1 MECLEGHWRRVRYW
15 GADMGGRF
23 NEQVIAPVSRQP
35 PHFIG
40 GFWYNTPMKICG
52 TITALVTPF
61 AKDGSVDYGAL
72 KALVEEQTASGIEG
86 ICSVGTSGESPTLSH
101 EEHHLVIEK
110 TIEFA
115 QGKCKIIAGTG
126 PNSTAEALSLTQ
138 AAIRMGGA
146 DACLQVT
153 PYYNKPNA
161 EGLYRHFM
169 TVADLGL
176 PIVLYNVPG
185 RAGKEI
191 PLEVVVRLAAHPNI
205 VAIKEAAG
213 SVDRVSAIKNRLP
226 NFTVLSGD
234 DSLALPMISVGAE
247 GVISVASN
255 VIPKAMGDMIRLA
268 LAGKLVE
275 AKAYHA
281 RYYELFRDLF
291 IDVNPVMVKEAL
303 ALMGKVERVF
313 RLPLCETDDAKLAQ
327 LKQTLAKLGI
337 H

>member
-1 MECLEGHWRRVRYW
+1 
-15 GADMGGRF
+15 
-23 NEQVIAPVSRQP
+23 
-35 PHFIG
+35 
-40 GFWYNTPMKICG
+40 MKISG

-72 KALVEEQTASGIEG
+72 KAIVEEQTAAGIEG
-86 ICSVGTSGESPTLSH
+86 ICSVGTTGESPTLSH
-101 EEHHLVIEK
+101 EEHHKVIEK

-115 QGKCKIIAGTG
+115 AGKCKIIAGTG
-126 PNSTAEALSLTQ
+126 ANATAEAISLTK
-138 AAIRMGGA
+138 AAIAAGGS

-176 PIVLYNVPG
+176 PVILYNVPG

-191 PLEVVVRLAAHPNI
+191 PLDVVVRLAAHPNI

-213 SVDRVSAIKNRLP
+213 SVERVSAIKSRCP
-226 NFTVLSGD
+226 DFTVLSGD

-255 VIPKAMGDMIRLA
+255 VIPQEMGDMVRLA
-268 LAGKLVE
+268 LGGKFVE
-275 AKAYHA
+275 ARAYHQK
-281 RYYELFRDLF
+281 YYRLFHDLF
-291 IDVNPVMVKEAL
+291 IDTNPVMVKEAL
-303 ALMGKVERVF
+303 ALRGKCGRVF
-313 RLPLCETDDAKLAQ
+313 RLPLCETTDANLAQ
-327 LKQTLAKLGI
+327 MSATLKSLNLI
-337 H
+337 

>member
-1 MECLEGHWRRVRYW
+1 
-15 GADMGGRF
+15 
-23 NEQVIAPVSRQP
+23 
-35 PHFIG
+35 
-40 GFWYNTPMKICG
+40 MKIFG

-61 AKDGSVDYGAL
+61 AKDGSVDYGRL
-72 KALVEEQTASGIEG
+72 QELVEEQTAAGIEG

-101 EEHHLVIEK
+101 DEHHKVIEK

-115 QGKCKIIAGTG
+115 KGQCKIVAGTG
-126 PNSTAEALSLTQ
+126 ANSTSEAVSLTK
-138 AAIRMGGA
+138 AAIAMGGA

-176 PIVLYNVPG
+176 PVVLYNVPG

-191 PLEVVVRLAAHPNI
+191 PLDVVVRLAKHPNI

-213 SVDRVSAIKNRLP
+213 SVERVSAIKNLVP
-226 NFTVLSGD
+226 DFTVLSGD
-234 DSLALPMISVGAE
+234 DSLALPMIAVGAE

-255 VIPKAMGDMIRLA
+255 VIPKDMGDMIRLA
-268 LAGKLVE
+268 LAGDFV
-275 AKAYHA
+275 KARQYHA
-281 RYYELFRDLF
+281 KYYQLFHDLF

-303 ALMGKVERVF
+303 ALMGKCERTF

-327 LKQTLAKLGI
+327 MKKTLSSLKLV
-337 H
+337 

>member
-1 MECLEGHWRRVRYW
+1 
-15 GADMGGRF
+15 
-23 NEQVIAPVSRQP
+23 
-35 PHFIG
+35 
-40 GFWYNTPMKICG
+40 MKISG
-52 TITALVTPF
+52 TVTALVTPF

-72 KALVEEQTASGIEG
+72 RALVEEQTAAGVEG

-101 EEHHLVIEK
+101 EEHHRVIEK

-115 QGKCKIIAGTG
+115 AGKCRIIAGTG
-126 PNSTAEALSLTQ
+126 ANSTSEAVSLTR
-138 AAIRMGGA
+138 AAIGYGGA

-176 PIVLYNVPG
+176 PVVLYNVPG
-185 RAGKEI
+185 RTGREI
-191 PLEVVVRLAAHPNI
+191 PLDVVVRLAAHPNI

-213 SVDRVSAIKNRLP
+213 SVERVSAIKSRLP
-226 NFTVLSGD
+226 GFTVLSGD
-234 DSLALPMISVGAE
+234 DSLALPMISVGAS

-255 VIPKAMGDMIRLA
+255 VIPREMGDMVRMA
-268 LAGKLVE
+268 LEDDFAGARAIH
-275 AKAYHA
+275 AK
-281 RYYELFRDLF
+281 YYPLFHDLF

-303 ALMGKVERVF
+303 WLMKKIERAF

-327 LKQTLAKLGI
+327 LKATLEGLGLCA
-337 H
+337 